1 MTGNTNKVLIISYFF
16 DSATSAGGRRYR
28 GLARFLPEF
37 GWETVVLTASPPG
50 LPDPEY
56 KLVSTTRHESFTR
69 ARKMFHLDTGN
80 TLMSQIAELK
90 SKLGI
95 GSKWSFLEYFM
106 TAFGE
111 VFAYP
116 DLQKGWRK
124 LAVESATDLLQHGDI
139 KAIIS
144 AFPPATAHIIGS
156 ELKKKY
162 KIPWIADYD
171 DLWSQNYCY
180 PYSPLR
186 RRLDRRLEVKTIA
199 DADTLLTVSGPLAA
213 ELAELHQGKT
223 TYGIASGFDPAILN
237 RTPGKLTEKF
247 TITYTG
253 NIYPRRQSPE
263 LLFAALKELIV
274 GGDINPH
281 DVEVRFSGARL
292 LWLDKLA
299 KRYDLADIVKQY
311 GMVPQRVAQEKQ
323 RESQLLLLLKWQD
336 PEHPG
341 VYTAKIFEYLAAG
354 RPIMAVGGF
363 DDVVS
368 ELLDETRA
376 GSWTKTKDDVKSF
389 LIASYREY
397 KQTGAVKYSGKYD
410 KIEKYS
416 HGELVRQYASILDSV
431 I

>member
-1 MTGNTNKVLIISYFF
+1 
-16 DSATSAGGRRYR
+16 
-28 GLARFLPEF
+28 
-37 GWETVVLTASPPG
+37 VLTASPPG

-56 KLVSTTRHESFTR
+56 NLVSTPRRESFTR
-69 ARKMFHLDTGN
+69 ARKLLHLDTRI
-80 TLMSQIAELK
+80 TLLSQIAELK
-90 SKLGI
+90 NKLRI
-95 GSKWSFLEYFM
+95 GSERSFLEYIM

-124 LAVESATDLLQHGDI
+124 LAVESASGLLQQGDF
-139 KAIIS
+139 KAVIT
-144 AFPPATAHIIGS
+144 AFPPATAHITGS

-186 RRLDRRLEVKTIA
+186 RRLDRNLEIKTIA
-199 DADTLLTVSGPLAA
+199 NADTLVTVSSPLAE

-237 RTPGKLTEKF
+237 RTTGNVTEKF

-263 LLFAALKELIV
+263 PLFAALKELIS
-274 GGDINPH
+274 GGEISPSEI
-281 DVEVRFSGARL
+281 EVRFFGARL

-299 KRYDLADIVKQY
+299 KRYDLADIVRQY
-311 GMVPQRVAQEKQ
+311 GMVPQKVAQEKQ

-336 PEHPG
+336 STHRG

-354 RPIMAVGGF
+354 RPVMAVGGF
-363 DDVVS
+363 EDVVS

-376 GSWTKTKDDVKSF
+376 GTWTKTKDEVKSF
-389 LIASYREY
+389 LAASYREY
-397 KQTGAVKYSGKYD
+397 KRTGAVKHYGRND

-416 HGELVRQYASILDSV
+416 HRELARQYALILDSV